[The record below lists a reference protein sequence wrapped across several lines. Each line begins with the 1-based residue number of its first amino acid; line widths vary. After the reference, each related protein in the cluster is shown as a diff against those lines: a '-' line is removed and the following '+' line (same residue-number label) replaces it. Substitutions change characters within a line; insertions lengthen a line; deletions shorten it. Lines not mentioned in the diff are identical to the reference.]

1 MAGPAPYPN
10 PRYSGYSR
18 PGPGQVPANEV
29 PLAEDGLADGQ
40 EGQPLLIDCDSCQV
54 RPQACGDCVVSVLLG
69 PPDHEWEP
77 EEQRALEV
85 LAESGL
91 VPHLRLVPGPSAGG
105 LSRGAGRPPH

>member
-1 MAGPAPYPN
+1 MAGPAPIPN
-10 PRYSGYSR
+10 PRYSRYSSA
-18 PGPGQVPANEV
+18 QLPANEG
-29 PLAEDGLADGQ
+29 PLADDGLVDSQ

-91 VPHLRLVPGPSAGG
+91 VPHLRLVPGPSADG
-105 LSRGAGRPPH
+105 LSRGPSKPPR